1 MRLRRYA
8 NPESTNSGSTKSS
21 GRISEAAYLLY
32 KVIAS
37 RNQKR
42 FTALLTSVDF
52 DKWGDY
58 LSDGPLTMASLTVWS
73 KE

>member
-1 MRLRRYA
+1 MRTWNRRIRVRQNRA
-8 NPESTNSGSTKSS
+8 